1 MGFTSDW
8 KQKANAEERLQIARK
23 CAKGYRRRAFGAEHC
38 ASGHE
43 QAGMEQCFPA
53 VQGMDERALCNNK
66 DKKMEAIKIIRYLSP
81 VGEMMIGSY
90 GGNLCICDWA
100 KEKRRG
106 TDRKSVV

>member
-1 MGFTSDW
+1 
-8 KQKANAEERLQIARK
+8 
-23 CAKGYRRRAFGAEHC
+23 
-38 ASGHE
+38 
-43 QAGMEQCFPA
+43 
-53 VQGMDERALCNNK
+53 MDERALCNNK

-106 TDRKSVV
+106 TIDRRICRHLNAEYEEGTSEVIEQAVRQLREYFQGGTQRL